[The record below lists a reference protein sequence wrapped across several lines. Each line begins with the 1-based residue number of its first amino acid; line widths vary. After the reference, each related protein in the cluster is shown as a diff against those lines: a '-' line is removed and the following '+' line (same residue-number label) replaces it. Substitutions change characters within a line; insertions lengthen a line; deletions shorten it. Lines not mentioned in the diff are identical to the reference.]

1 MTYERAAFERLV
13 DVLDQVITKAG
24 AIHSAPMEFGTGV
37 ALYKTEIHTIRAIG
51 ENPGIN
57 VTRLAQH
64 MGVTK
69 GAVSQTAN
77 KLVRKGLV
85 TKTRSADDA
94 KEVLLELTDLGWT
107 GFHSHEQFH
116 MDMFDTVRDF
126 YGDDLKPRLD
136 MIVSGMTDLNR
147 MLDRFEQRRED
158 N

>member
-51 ENPGIN
+51 ENPGVN
-57 VTRLAQH
+57 VTKLAQH

-85 TKTRSADDA
+85 AKTRSPDDA
-94 KEVLLELTDLGWT
+94 KEVLLELTDLGWI

-116 MDMFDTVRDF
+116 MDMLDTVRDF

-136 MIVSGMTDLNR
+136 MIVSAMTDLNR